1 MFEDTKVTLSL
12 EDFDNLRQY
21 KREYEQLTMQISK
34 CVKFDFDIYNQKL
47 IKINKCSLLEE
58 NEVIIAEEAA
68 MKLAKI
74 TVNLNELEKIIL
86 NNCIEDKIGN
96 DIELFDTLPDPDI
109 KYIYV
114 GGGFCEEHSRGL
126 K

>member
-12 EDFDNLRQY
+12 EDFDSLRQY
-21 KREYEQLTMQISK
+21 KREYEQLAMQISK
-34 CVKFDFDIYNQKL
+34 CVKFDFEVYEQKL
-47 IKINKCSLLEE
+47 LEISKCSLLEE
-58 NEVIIAEEAA
+58 NEVIYAEEAA

-86 NNCIEDKIGN
+86 NNCIEDKSEN
-96 DIELFDTLPDPDI
+96 DIELFDSLPNPEV

-114 GGGFCEEHSRGL
+114 GGEFCEEHSRRS